1 MTTKKAGTKT
11 LLNAELQRE
20 ICYLLSQGVPIRA
33 TCDTVG
39 ITQATYH
46 AWIAKGEKER
56 ALYREFVESTTR
68 ARG

>member
-1 MTTKKAGTKT
+1 
-11 LLNAELQRE
+11 LLPSE
-20 ICYLLSQGVPIRA
+20 GVAISA

-39 ITQATYH
+39 ITQATYR